1 MVSTVYFRY
10 ACTMSRPFHWSN
22 SKSMRWQRWVTWFSH
37 SSIPLRVLQ
46 PFWTAFNAWIREFS
60 LTLQCCWIPE
70 CCTGSAQGKCLGR
83 TSRVHTTNSESSIKI
98 AFPSGSPD
106 FRCSTNLTY
115 GFFIVRLTYVRL
127 PSFEINYSVNVTRV
141 DFHYM
146 VLTHMAWFYGYK
158 PRRNWFSW
166 FLSSESPWGNISST
180 LFPPFSTTRFEFCV
194 SSSICDH

>member
-1 MVSTVYFRY
+1 MWSIINESSNVKYPTFPISRQKHSPALVSTVYFRY

-98 AFPSGSPD
+98 AFPSRSPD

-115 GFFIVRLTYVRL
+115 GFLIVRPTYVF
-127 PSFEINYSVNVTRV
+127 P
-141 DFHYM
+141 
-146 VLTHMAWFYGYK
+146 VL
-158 PRRNWFSW
+158 R
-166 FLSSESPWGNISST
+166 
-180 LFPPFSTTRFEFCV
+180 
-194 SSSICDH
+194 SIIA